1 MIQEFHSWVYIKEN
15 EKKTNSKRLMCPNVH
30 TSSIYKSQDIEA
42 T

>member
-15 EKKTNSKRLMCPNVH
+15 ENTNSKRLMYPNVH
-30 TSSIYKSQDIEA
+30 TSSISKSRDIEA